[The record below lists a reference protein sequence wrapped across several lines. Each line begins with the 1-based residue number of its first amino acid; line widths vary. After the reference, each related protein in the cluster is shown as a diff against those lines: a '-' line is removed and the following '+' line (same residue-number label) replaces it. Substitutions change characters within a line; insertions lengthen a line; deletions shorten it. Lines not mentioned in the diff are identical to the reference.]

1 MEKRILT
8 DRTIMYFSFLFSSFF
23 DSIHINVRLWFESR
37 KRSESMKIIEVQLS
51 NTPQSDY
58 ILSVP
63 GVEGICVISGCRQKG
78 FVKMLATT
86 NLFYWAL
93 CKSHIYL
100 LSKTKAEI
108 NSLWKTEK
116 HFQIKM
122 PISNFIFCIF
132 TVIHCNTVKISFNR
146 LK

>member
-1 MEKRILT
+1 
-8 DRTIMYFSFLFSSFF
+8 
-23 DSIHINVRLWFESR
+23 
-37 KRSESMKIIEVQLS
+37 MKIIEVQLS

-93 CKSHIYL
+93 CKSPIYL

-108 NSLWKTEK
+108 NNLWKTEK
-116 HFQIKM
+116 HFQTKM

-146 LK
+146 LKQTKKKWRKREKKKRERKVLLSKQLYLFFSHPEVFPSYLK